1 MAARLINDCDGISR
15 RGMIQ
20 AGLGGLVGLSL
31 PDLLRLRAESAERSG
46 SHSTTSVIYLEM
58 AGGPTQHETWD
69 PKPLAPADY
78 RGPLN
83 AVKTSIPGIYF
94 SQYMEQQAKIAD
106 QLSILRAVWHDSGSH
121 STSSHL
127 TQTGYYLSDRQSREN
142 SMPCI
147 GSVTARLRGANRKGI
162 PPFVSIPR
170 NMRYGTAA
178 WFGKGYNAFETVSSA
193 DRRNF
198 EVPNLTLLKGL
209 TDDRLADRK
218 KLLTYFDASRQTIDN
233 AGVADAM
240 DDFTRQAFEMV
251 AGDAAQKAF
260 DVEAEPDAL
269 RDRYGR
275 NSLGQNML
283 LARRLVEAGV
293 TFVTIRVNT
302 LGSWDDHRDIAKSM
316 KRKGPAFDQGVA
328 ALVEDLRERGLQE
341 DVMIVGMGEFG
352 RTPRI
357 NRNGGRDH
365 WGRVMSVMLAGG
377 RIQKGVI
384 VGASDSNGAMPKEAP
399 YRPENILAVLYD
411 HLNIDPSQTFL
422 DNSGRPRYLLD
433 RRELVSELV

>member
-1 MAARLINDCDGISR
+1 MSARLVRDCDGISR

-20 AGLGGLVGLSL
+20 AGLGGVVGLSL

-46 SHSTTSVIYLEM
+46 TRSKTAVIYLEM

-69 PKPLAPADY
+69 PKPMAPLEY

-83 AVKTSIPGIYF
+83 AVKTSIPGVQF

-121 STSSHL
+121 GTSSHL

-147 GSVTARLRGANRKGI
+147 GSVTARVRGANAEGL
-162 PPFVSIPR
+162 PPYVAVPR

-178 WFGKGYNAFETVSSA
+178 WFGKGYNAFETGQSA
-193 DRRNF
+193 DRKNF
-198 EVPNLTLLKGL
+198 NVPNLTLLRGL
-209 TDDRLADRK
+209 TDERLADRRQ
-218 KLLTYFDASRQTIDN
+218 LLAYFDTSRKTIDN
-233 AGVADAM
+233 GGVADAM
-240 DDFTRQAFEMV
+240 DDFTHQAFEMV
-251 AGDAAQKAF
+251 TGDAARKAF
-260 DVEAEPDAL
+260 DVESEPDAI

-302 LGSWDDHRDIAKSM
+302 LGSWDDHRDVAKAM

-328 ALVEDLRERGLQE
+328 ALVDDLRDRGMQE

-377 RIQKGVI
+377 RIKKGVI
-384 VGASDSNGAMPKEAP
+384 VGASDSNGAMPQEAP
-399 YRPENILAVLYD
+399 YRPENILAVLYH
-411 HLNIDPSQTFL
+411 HLGIDSSQTFL
-422 DNSGRPRYLLD
+422 DNSGRPRYLLE
-433 RRELVSELV
+433 RREMVDELI

>member
-1 MAARLINDCDGISR
+1 MAARLIRDCDGISR

-20 AGLGGLVGLSL
+20 AGLGGLAGLSL

-46 SHSTTSVIYLEM
+46 SHSETAVIYLEM

-69 PKPLAPADY
+69 PKPLAPLDY

-83 AVKTSIPGIYF
+83 AVKTSIPGVYF

-147 GSVTARLRGANRKGI
+147 GSVTARLRGANREGL

-193 DRRNF
+193 DRPNF
-198 EVPNLTLLKGL
+198 NVPNLTLLKGL
-209 TDDRLADRK
+209 TDERLADRK

-240 DDFTRQAFEMV
+240 DDFTHQAFEIV
-251 AGDAAQKAF
+251 TGDAAQKAF
-260 DVEAEPDAL
+260 DVEAEPDAI

-283 LARRLVEAGV
+283 LARRLVEAGI

-302 LGSWDDHRDIAKSM
+302 LGSWDDHRDVAKAM

-328 ALVEDLRERGLQE
+328 ALVEDLRERGLQK

-399 YRPENILAVLYD
+399 YRPENILAILYN
-411 HLNIDPSQTFL
+411 HLGIDPSQTFL
-422 DNSGRPRYLLD
+422 DNSGRPRYLLE
-433 RRELVSELV
+433 RHELVSELV